1 MRQFSVAFS
10 VALGSIL
17 GNKLRAGL
25 TMLGMIIG
33 VAAVVALLAVGKGT
47 QEGISAQIRSVGTN
61 VVFITPGAA
70 RTGGVRGAAGSQ
82 NSLTFEDA
90 VAIQDADFANIV
102 AVVPER
108 TINVQAVAGLQNAS
122 TRVTGSTPEYQD
134 ARNVAVATGTFFD
147 QDQFDGAESVIVL
160 GATTATNLFPNGDAI
175 GQTVGLS
182 TNSQRISARVI
193 GVLQAK
199 GGSGFGNADDVILT
213 PLTTML
219 RKLGATRT
227 ARGEQSVSQID
238 LQLIDEAA
246 ETRAQATSDVTG
258 LLLAR
263 HRVSSADFQLQSQ
276 EDLIA
281 TITQVSGTFTLY
293 MVAVAGISLVVGGIG
308 IMNIMTVSVTQRT
321 REIGLRKAIGATR
334 NEILLQFLVEA
345 MLVSMLGGAL
355 GIAIGGGGAI
365 LFTSGASR
373 AIVTLDSIVL
383 AFGVSVGI
391 GLFFGI
397 YPAAQAAQ
405 LNPIDALRYE

>member
-1 MRQFSVAFS
+1 MRQLS
-10 VALGSIL
+10 VALGVATGSIL
-17 GNKLRAGL
+17 SNKLRAGL

-47 QEGISAQIRSVGTN
+47 QEGISAQIRSIGTN

-70 RTGGVRGAAGSQ
+70 RQAGVAQARGSQ
-82 NSLTFEDA
+82 NSLTYEDA
-90 VAIQDADFANIV
+90 QAIQDADFAGID

-108 TINVQAVAGLQNAS
+108 TTNIQAVAGDQNSS
-122 TRVTGSTPEYQD
+122 TRITGTTPEYSE
-134 ARNVAVATGTFFD
+134 ARNAKIDTGTFFD
-147 QDQFDGAESVIVL
+147 QSNVDNADSVVVL
-160 GATTATNLFPNGDAI
+160 GPVTASDLFPNGDAI
-175 GQTVGLS
+175 GQTIALS
-182 TNSQRISARVI
+182 TNNQRITARVI
-193 GVLQAK
+193 GILQSK
-199 GGSGFGNADDVILT
+199 GGSGLGNSDDIILA
-213 PLTTML
+213 PITTVM
-219 RKLGATRT
+219 RKLGVTRT
-227 ARGEQSVSQID
+227 PRGEESISQIT
-238 LQLIDEAA
+238 LELVDEAA
-246 ETRAQATSDVTG
+246 DTRAQATNDVTT

-263 HRVSSADFQLQSQ
+263 HRVAQPDFQLQSQ
-276 EDLIA
+276 EDLIT

-345 MLVSMLGGAL
+345 LMVSMLGGAI
-355 GIAIGGGGAI
+355 GILIGGGGAMA
-365 LFTSGASR
+365 FTSGASR
-373 AIVTLDSIVL
+373 AIVTLDSILL

-397 YPAAQAAQ
+397 YPAAQASN